1 MSRLL
6 PGWRGRTQV
15 ERVDLYTRG
24 SLYLLFWFLVPL
36 AALGAASAAKT
47 VSAIVVI
54 VAMAAALGV
63 AGTVVLRES
72 IRLYPAYAPVPWRSL
87 TVLGALVV
95 VTEVLVFSLPEDA
108 RFAATLV
115 VVPALAWG
123 AGGLRDRRIQ
133 WGLAATCALLPFL
146 ATGSL
151 GLAAYGLGVSV
162 FLIFTVQ
169 STLWILDVVTELER
183 SRQTQAALA
192 VAEERLRFS
201 HDVHDVLGRRLSTI
215 AVQAELA
222 ATLAARGD
230 DRAPQHILE
239 VRETAHDALREA
251 RQLAHGYRPLDLS
264 SEIDGAISL
273 LRSAG
278 ITCTADLGDLPTP
291 WHEPVARV
299 IREAVTNV
307 LRHSNAT
314 RVEMTYADS
323 VVVIRND
330 GAQPAGANA
339 DVSRP
344 AGGGPTGGTTG
355 GTGLLGLAEHLAPSG
370 ASITTERDGEHFVVR
385 VDLTGSPARVRAGT
399 GHQPAHHHPA
409 DHQPAGHQPGEE
421 P

>member
-6 PGWRGRTQV
+6 PGWQGRTQV
-15 ERVDLYTRG
+15 ERVDLYTRV

-36 AALGAASAAKT
+36 AALGAAATAKS
-47 VSAIVVI
+47 VPAIVII
-54 VAMAAALGV
+54 VAMAVALGV
-63 AGTVVLRES
+63 AGNVVLRES
-72 IRLYPAYAPVPWRSL
+72 IRLHPAYAPVPWRSL
-87 TVLGALVV
+87 TVLGVLVA
-95 VTEVLVFSLPEDA
+95 VTEVLVFTLPEDD

-115 VVPALAWG
+115 AIPALAWG

-133 WGLAATCALLPFL
+133 WGLVATCALLPLL

-230 DRAPQHILE
+230 DRAPQHILD
-239 VRETAHDALREA
+239 VRETAHVALREA
-251 RQLAHGYRPLDLS
+251 RQLAHGYRPLDLD

-278 ITCTADLGDLPTP
+278 IACTADLGDLPAP

-307 LRHSNAT
+307 LRHSSAT
-314 RVEMTYADS
+314 QVEMSYADG

-330 GAQPAGANA
+330 GARPAATGGDA
-339 DVSRP
+339 SRP
-344 AGGGPTGGTTG
+344 AAGGSTGG
-355 GTGLLGLAEHLAPSG
+355 GTGLRGLAEHLAPSG
-370 ASITTERDGEHFVVR
+370 AAITAEQDGEHFAVR
-385 VDLTGSPARVRAGT
+385 VDLTGTPSRARSRT
-399 GHQPAHHHPA
+399 GRVTT
-409 DHQPAGHQPGEE
+409 GHQPGEE
-421 P
+421 S